1 MIKYN
6 PEKELTKEEMSKLD
20 FDVFLDY
27 LDQKAEHL
35 KQFSRPLNR
44 TETRK
49 IATLESAQRGETL
62 TKEKFDRIKA
72 IAQENDDKLHKEVE
86 DKLKFKDS
94 NITFSKKNRK

>member
-44 TETRK
+44 TETKK
-49 IATLESAQRGETL
+49 IATLDNAQRGKSL
-62 TKEKFDRIKA
+62 TKESFNKIKE
-72 IAQENDDKLHKEVE
+72 IAQENDDKLPKEVE

-94 NITFSKKNRK
+94 NVPFSKKNRK

>member
-44 TETRK
+44 TETKK
-49 IATLESAQRGETL
+49 IATLDNAQRGKSL
-62 TKEKFDRIKA
+62 TKESFNKIKE

-94 NITFSKKNRK
+94 NVTFLKKNRK

>member
-44 TETRK
+44 TETKK
-49 IATLESAQRGETL
+49 IATLDNAQRGKSL
-62 TKEKFDRIKA
+62 TKESFNKIKE

-94 NITFSKKNRK
+94 NVTFPKKNRK

>member
-44 TETRK
+44 TETKK
-49 IATLESAQRGETL
+49 IATLDNAQRGKSL
-62 TKEKFDRIKA
+62 TKESFNKIKE

-86 DKLKFKDS
+86 HKLKFKDS
-94 NITFSKKNRK
+94 NVTFSKKNRK

>member
-44 TETRK
+44 TETKK
-49 IATLESAQRGETL
+49 IATLDNAQRGKSL
-62 TKEKFDRIKA
+62 TKESFNKIKE

-94 NITFSKKNRK
+94 NVTFSKKNRK

>member
-1 MIKYN
+1 
-6 PEKELTKEEMSKLD
+6 MSKLD

-44 TETRK
+44 TETKK
-49 IATLESAQRGETL
+49 IATLDNAQRGKSL
-62 TKEKFDRIKA
+62 TKESFNRIKE

-94 NITFSKKNRK
+94 NVTFSKKNRK